1 MRGKKSPMI
10 MGLIGAML
18 LSTNAFAA
26 VPSDFSDFPTDWS
39 APAMTHAVQNG
50 LLNGSDG
57 KILPKGLLTR
67 AQMATMVNRAFASSA
82 KASLTSFTDMVPG
95 VWHYDEMA
103 KSVQMGAFQG
113 ADGKL
118 NPNDPITREQAFAV
132 LARAFGLAD
141 GKASSLDKFSDGAQV
156 SSWAKGAVAAL
167 VEQGYVSGA
176 DGALNPQSYITR
188 AEFAQVMD
196 ALVAAYGDQD
206 LKDQTVEG
214 NLILRTNSTLENVTV
229 KGDLI
234 LADGVSAASLKNVTV
249 TGRLVVRGGTDGVSL
264 TKSTPK
270 KGIQLAN
277 PNGTPKVTV
286 DGKAY
291 DPNGTTNGG
300 ASNSGGG
307 SSSGGSSGG
316 GSSSSGGAS
325 SSGGNSSTTQGT
337 IVKADKTKVIT
348 TDAGTWL
355 PLVFETGY
363 NKGNTT
369 VTVDGKDVTTYV
381 TNVTTEG
388 TVAKLPLVAEP
399 GTVTLTSNGKT
410 QTITIGTAPTSG
422 SAVYTE
428 KTGYLPDYYL
438 GHTSLALWDYYLTN
452 YDDEGNARVLPKQTT
467 FSTIP
472 AKNEHPSYSPVTVLD
487 EDNTSGNVVI
497 MFNYENSAAKDGDK
511 AWFDKIAS
519 EGALELVQY
528 DQYKTVLN
536 NHLTYTKGTTNHG
549 GTVGTLTIP
558 FNQDN
563 FRTNGRYY
571 VRVASTTTDGK
582 KSYALV
588 PIHVVNHD
596 APEFAVKET
605 PESGRNLHF
614 SVKNMVY
621 GITDPIEE
629 VTLTKPDKTTVTLN
643 KIDDYFLFSQDLF
656 VLYNDTT
663 ATNGKNHLD
672 QKGTY
677 VLTVKATGF
686 QDAVCTFNVNDGEE
700 VETPAA
706 KAMRSYGIDVIS
718 GASTNIGGSDSSSSG
733 GGYAVSADLLFDSDL
748 LANALVL
755 EKVGAETSAAST
767 VLDYWKTS
775 VIADSVFN
783 TGDTKYY
790 TFSNYIS
797 EVNKAQTKGTMWLSF
812 ASYRTDAQATASQP
826 RATKAVLEDGLLGD
840 LQDSST
846 SGKLDFVKAVVSN
859 NQQGKDVVL
868 TFSSDDATDYLSKI
882 NEDGLVYLNGDWRE
896 LGTDKYN
903 VNLTDKTITFDANC
917 FTIGKNTIRLKS
929 AGYKVQDVTFE
940 YSKVNETVTGL
951 TVTQKND
958 VVHISVNGS
967 DGDFLKNLKSIT
979 LTKDGKDDPV
989 LAKGVEGSDA
999 VYYVLAVDYK
1009 SVDLYN
1015 VTAPG
1020 QYTVNIKADYYNEAG
1035 LSAEFTVAGTVA
1047 LKPVP
1052 NAKPTGSISDN
1063 VYTLDFG
1070 NLGYNSWKSDISVEV
1085 NGSSYK
1091 LNDFVY
1097 QLSMIKPDEFAWYD
1111 PSYNSSILNLGKS
1124 AFKNSG
1130 ENTVVISASG
1140 YERLTL
1146 IVDGS
1151 DGSVVVNGGTTN
1163 PVTPPETETKNAPTV
1178 AGVEKLDTDTY
1189 RVTFEGMDGTA
1200 LKAYLGNISSVKV
1213 GDNRY
1218 SKASFWWNVNLS
1230 YKPDVVDSSSSISD
1244 YDCLKLTTDGFS
1256 TEGNTVVTIKV
1267 DGYADLI
1274 FTVSKEGKLVTDSNA
1289 GGDAGTTTP
1298 GDGGETTNKAAVPGN
1313 KSWNRF
1319 GYQMTMDESGNSEV
1333 TTYLKAITKVIV
1345 GNKECEAV
1353 TSSYSVAT
1361 GKYYVRTGTSQYI
1374 QFDSSDFSG
1383 ETQVKI
1389 EATGYE
1395 DFIFTINDRGNL
1407 VTE

>member
-1 MRGKKSPMI
+1 M
-10 MGLIGAML
+10 
-18 LSTNAFAA
+18 
-26 VPSDFSDFPTDWS
+26 
-39 APAMTHAVQNG
+39 
-50 LLNGSDG
+50 
-57 KILPKGLLTR
+57 
-67 AQMATMVNRAFASSA
+67 
-82 KASLTSFTDMVPG
+82 
-95 VWHYDEMA
+95 
-103 KSVQMGAFQG
+103 
-113 ADGKL
+113 
-118 NPNDPITREQAFAV
+118 
-132 LARAFGLAD
+132 
-141 GKASSLDKFSDGAQV
+141 
-156 SSWAKGAVAAL
+156 
-167 VEQGYVSGA
+167 
-176 DGALNPQSYITR
+176 
-188 AEFAQVMD
+188 
-196 ALVAAYGDQD
+196 
-206 LKDQTVEG
+206 
-214 NLILRTNSTLENVTV
+214 
-229 KGDLI
+229 
-234 LADGVSAASLKNVTV
+234 
-249 TGRLVVRGGTDGVSL
+249 
-264 TKSTPK
+264 
-270 KGIQLAN
+270 
-277 PNGTPKVTV
+277 
-286 DGKAY
+286 
-291 DPNGTTNGG
+291 
-300 ASNSGGG
+300 
-307 SSSGGSSGG
+307 
-316 GSSSSGGAS
+316 
-325 SSGGNSSTTQGT
+325 
-337 IVKADKTKVIT
+337 
-348 TDAGTWL
+348 
-355 PLVFETGY
+355 
-363 NKGNTT
+363 
-369 VTVDGKDVTTYV
+369 
-381 TNVTTEG
+381 
-388 TVAKLPLVAEP
+388 
-399 GTVTLTSNGKT
+399 
-410 QTITIGTAPTSG
+410 
-422 SAVYTE
+422 
-428 KTGYLPDYYL
+428 
-438 GHTSLALWDYYLTN
+438 
-452 YDDEGNARVLPKQTT
+452 
-467 FSTIP
+467 
-472 AKNEHPSYSPVTVLD
+472 
-487 EDNTSGNVVI
+487 
-497 MFNYENSAAKDGDK
+497 
-511 AWFDKIAS
+511 
-519 EGALELVQY
+519 
-528 DQYKTVLN
+528 
-536 NHLTYTKGTTNHG
+536 
-549 GTVGTLTIP
+549 
-558 FNQDN
+558 
-563 FRTNGRYY
+563 
-571 VRVASTTTDGK
+571 
-582 KSYALV
+582 
-588 PIHVVNHD
+588 
-596 APEFAVKET
+596 
-605 PESGRNLHF
+605 
-614 SVKNMVY
+614 
-621 GITDPIEE
+621 
-629 VTLTKPDKTTVTLN
+629 
-643 KIDDYFLFSQDLF
+643 
-656 VLYNDTT
+656 
-663 ATNGKNHLD
+663 
-672 QKGTY
+672 
-677 VLTVKATGF
+677 
-686 QDAVCTFNVNDGEE
+686 CTFNVNDGEE

-718 GASTNIGGSDSSSSG
+718 GASTNLGGSDSSSSG

-1097 QLSMIKPDEFAWYD
+1097 QLSMIKSDEFAWYD

-1140 YERLTL
+1140 YETLTL
-1146 IVDGS
+1146 IVNGS
-1151 DGSVVVNGGTTN
+1151 DGSVVVNGGTTD
-1163 PVTPPETETKNAPTV
+1163 PVTPPETETKDAPTV

-1189 RVTFEGMDGTA
+1189 RVTFEGMDSTA

-1218 SKASFWWNVNLS
+1218 SKASFWWNVKLS

-1267 DGYADLI
+1267 DGYTDLA
-1274 FTVSKEGKLVTDSNA
+1274 FTVSKDGELVTDGDSSKLSPPAVSSAEKKKESFGDNYTRISFVGDDSTIATYLALIETNHVTVNGEAIEKTSSFWNSTKKFKLSNHPTY
-1289 GGDAGTTTP
+1289 GGKNIYLDITEDSFST
-1298 GDGGETTNKAAVPGN
+1298 
-1313 KSWNRF
+1313 
-1319 GYQMTMDESGNSEV
+1319 SGNSTV
-1333 TTYLKAITKVIV
+1333 VI
-1345 GNKECEAV
+1345 
-1353 TSSYSVAT
+1353 SV
-1361 GKYYVRTGTSQYI
+1361 
-1374 QFDSSDFSG
+1374 D
-1383 ETQVKI
+1383 
-1389 EATGYE
+1389 GYN
-1395 DFIFTINDRGNL
+1395 DLSFTIDAQGNL

>member
-82 KASLTSFTDMVPG
+82 KASLTSFTDMLPG

-156 SSWAKGAVAAL
+156 SSWARGAVAAL

-196 ALVAAYGDQD
+196 ALVAAYADQD

-291 DPNGTTNGG
+291 IPTGLPGG
-300 ASNSGGG
+300 GSNGGG
-307 SSSGGSSGG
+307 SSSGGSPGG
-316 GSSSSGGAS
+316 GSSSSGGS
-325 SSGGNSSTTQGT
+325 GSSGGNSSVTQGA
-337 IVKADKTKVIT
+337 IVKADKAKTFT
-348 TDAGTWL
+348 SDAGTWL
-355 PLVFETGY
+355 PLVFENGY
-363 NKGNTT
+363 TKDNTT
-369 VTVDGKDVTTYV
+369 VTVDGKNVTAYV

-388 TVAKLPLVAEP
+388 TIAKLPLVAEP
-399 GTVTLTSNGKT
+399 GTVTLTSGGKT

-422 SAVYTE
+422 SAVYT
-428 KTGYLPDYYL
+428 GADYLPDYYL

-467 FSTIP
+467 FSTTP
-472 AKNEHPSYSPVTVLD
+472 AKNEHPSYSPVAKLD
-487 EDNTSGNVVI
+487 ENDAGNVII

-511 AWFDKIAS
+511 AWFDGIAE

-536 NHLTYTKGTTNHG
+536 NHLTYTKDRTNHG

-596 APEFAVKET
+596 APVFAVKET

-629 VTLTKPDKTTVTLN
+629 VTLTKPDKTMVTLN
-643 KIDDYFLFSQDLF
+643 KIDDYYLISQNLF

-672 QKGTY
+672 QKGAY
-677 VLTVKATGF
+677 VLTVKANGF
-686 QDAVCTFNVNDGEE
+686 QDAVCIFNVNDGKE

-840 LQDSST
+840 IQDSST
-846 SGKLDFVKAVVSN
+846 SGKLDAITPTITGNK
-859 NQQGKDVVL
+859 QGSDVVL
-868 TFSSDDATDYLSKI
+868 TFTGDNAEAYLTKI
-882 NEDGLVYLNGDWRE
+882 QNDRLVYLNGDWRE
-896 LGTDKYN
+896 LGKDKYD
-903 VNLTDKTITFDANC
+903 VDLEHKTITFNANC

-940 YSKVNETVTGL
+940 YSKVNETVTSL
-951 TVTQKND
+951 TVTQEND

-979 LTKDGKDDPV
+979 LTKDGEEDTVWTKD
-989 LAKGVEGSDA
+989 VEGSDA
-999 VYYVLAVDYK
+999 VYYVLAADYK

-1015 VTAPG
+1015 VTTPG
-1020 QYTVNIKADYYNEAG
+1020 QYTVNIKANYYDEAG
-1035 LSAEFTVAGTVA
+1035 LSAEFTVAGTVE

-1052 NAKPTGSISDN
+1052 NAKPTGSINDN

-1091 LNDFVY
+1091 LNNFVY
-1097 QLSMIKPDEFAWYD
+1097 QLSMIKSDEFAWYD

-1140 YERLTL
+1140 YKTLTL
-1146 IVDGS
+1146 IVNGS
-1151 DGSVVVNGGTTN
+1151 DGSVVVNGGTTD
-1163 PVTPPETETKNAPTV
+1163 PVTPPETETKDAPTV
-1178 AGVEKLDTDTY
+1178 AGVEKLDRDTY
-1189 RVTFEGMDGTA
+1189 RVTFEGMDSTA

-1218 SKASFWWNVNLS
+1218 SKASFWWNVELS

-1244 YDCLKLTTDGFS
+1244 YDCLKLTKDGFS
-1256 TEGNTVVTIKV
+1256 TSENTQVTVKAEGYDDLTFTVNKNGELVTGGDSGEDSIKLSPPAVSGAQKVAAGIMSQAYTRISFTGDDDTVATYLESIETNRVTVNGVAIGKTSSLWNATKEFKLSNNSAYGGKNIYLDITEDSFNTSGNSTVVISVDGYTDLTFTIDAEGNT
-1267 DGYADLI
+1267 D
-1274 FTVSKEGKLVTDSNA
+1274 
-1289 GGDAGTTTP
+1289 
-1298 GDGGETTNKAAVPGN
+1298 
-1313 KSWNRF
+1313 
-1319 GYQMTMDESGNSEV
+1319 
-1333 TTYLKAITKVIV
+1333 
-1345 GNKECEAV
+1345 
-1353 TSSYSVAT
+1353 
-1361 GKYYVRTGTSQYI
+1361 
-1374 QFDSSDFSG
+1374 
-1383 ETQVKI
+1383 
-1389 EATGYE
+1389 
-1395 DFIFTINDRGNL
+1395 
-1407 VTE
+1407 